1 MARLRV
7 HTFSI
12 SVDGYGAGP
21 RQSREEP
28 LGAGGEALHEWMF
41 PTRTFRQMGR
51 DKGAEGTTGV
61 DDEFMQRG
69 FANIGAWI
77 LGRNMFGPVRGPW
90 PDDQWKGWWGDEPP
104 YHVPVFVLTRH
115 PRKPVA
121 MKGGTEFRFVGDI
134 DDALRQATDAAGSV
148 AVRRSSASICKLA
161 WSTSCTSRLRPCS
174 WARESTCSPAST
186 SPDSTTR

>member
-12 SVDGYGAGP
+12 SIDGYGAGP
-21 RQSREEP
+21 RQSRKEP

-69 FANIGAWI
+69 FANIGA
-77 LGRNMFGPVRGPW
+77 
-90 PDDQWKGWWGDEPP
+90 
-104 YHVPVFVLTRH
+104 
-115 PRKPVA
+115 
-121 MKGGTEFRFVGDI
+121 
-134 DDALRQATDAAGSV
+134 
-148 AVRRSSASICKLA
+148 
-161 WSTSCTSRLRPCS
+161 
-174 WARESTCSPAST
+174 
-186 SPDSTTR
+186 